1 MKDVPR
7 CLGALARM
15 WEISNKVKNL
25 QVLFVVT
32 LEDDVEARYR
42 EGLIVGLI
50 IFKPLAKYLML
61 RNLNNIFRTKSI
73 V

>member
-1 MKDVPR
+1 MIYVPR
-7 CLGALARM
+7 YLGALARM